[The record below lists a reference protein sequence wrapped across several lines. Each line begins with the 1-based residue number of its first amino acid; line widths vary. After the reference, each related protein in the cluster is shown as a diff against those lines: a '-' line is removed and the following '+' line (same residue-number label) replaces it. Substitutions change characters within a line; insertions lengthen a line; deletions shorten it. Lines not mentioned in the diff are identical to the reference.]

1 MDPRTGKKIRMGRL
15 VHPLSNKTVIVAY
28 SHGSFMGAMPG
39 MRTRE
44 EILQNA
50 TAMRAADGLMVAPG
64 MVKLLEEVF
73 TGRDTPT
80 LIVQIDWQSYSR
92 QIMGYKTGAAV
103 SMTTVEQV
111 AAAGGDMVMSYLYLG
126 HPDPEIEKQE
136 IARNAA
142 LVAACEQHGLLLM
155 IEPRSATE
163 KTDPGNRNNPDSM
176 SLYARIS
183 AEIGADLVK
192 IIDPGIDESLARIVA
207 ECPVPV
213 LLAGGS
219 KKEAFETA
227 LERGRQAIRLGCTGL
242 VYGRNIFQQA
252 NPQASLQRVLEM
264 VRGEK

>member
-15 VHPLSNKTVIVAY
+15 VHPLSHRIVIVAY

-44 EILQNA
+44 EILQTA

-64 MVKLLEEVF
+64 MVKMLEELF
-73 TGRDTPT
+73 IGRDAPT

-92 QIMGYKTGAAV
+92 HIMGYQTGAAV

-111 AAAGGDMVMSYLYLG
+111 AVAGGDMVMSYLYLG

-142 LVAACEQHGLLLM
+142 LVAACEQYGMLLM
-155 IEPRSATE
+155 IEPRSAIE
-163 KTDPGNRNNPDSM
+163 KIDPGNRNNPASM
-176 SLYARIS
+176 SLYARVS

-192 IIDPGIDESLARIVA
+192 IIDPGTDESLARIVE

-219 KKEAFETA
+219 KKETFETV
-227 LERGRQAIRLGCTGL
+227 LERGRQAIQLGCGGV

-252 NPQASLQRVLEM
+252 NPQSSLNRVLEM
-264 VRGEK
+264 VHGE